1 MPVPN
6 VNTFEHD
13 IADEIEHRE
22 ATVTDIASASG
33 DVKNIPNQQLETSKL
48 FLVLGGVAVIA
59 VIIVVAALFL
69 YSSPSTSQTIT
80 TPVTDENPGNDLL
93 SLSLNLRDNIG
104 SYIGSVQKSEYGY
117 TLTVLNYSPVFA
129 HMIKNENQY
138 ADELAIAL
146 QVHETATTTPVYTFT
161 DVTRNNQNMRVGS
174 SGSSTV
180 VYAFVNTK
188 YLLISSSPEG
198 ILTLRGGILTR

>member
-13 IADEIEHRE
+13 IAEEITHRE

-33 DVKNIPNQQLETSKL
+33 DIQNIPNQQLQTSKL
-48 FLVLGGVAVIA
+48 FFVLGGVAVAA
-59 VIIVVAALFL
+59 VIIVMAALFF
-69 YSSPSTSQTIT
+69 SSSQSTSQTIV
-80 TPVTDENPGNDLL
+80 TPSTNENPDNDLL

-104 SYIGSVQKSEYGY
+104 SHIGSVQKSEYGY
-117 TLTVLNYSPVFA
+117 TLTVLNYSSVFA
-129 HMIKNENQY
+129 HMIKNENAY

-146 QVHETATTTPVYTFT
+146 GVQETATTSPVYTFT
-161 DVTRNNQNMRVGS
+161 DITINNQNMRVGT

-188 YLLISSSPEG
+188 HLLISPTPEG
-198 ILTLRGGILTR
+198 ILALRGVILP